1 MKRILLVDDHPD
13 IRRLVRLTLGKLY
26 DITEADNAPAAL
38 ELLRQSPPDLLVA
51 DVMMPGEIDG
61 LGLLDAVRAD
71 PALSAL
77 PVIMVTSEA
86 ARYNVVE
93 AIKAGVSDYVVK
105 PVTARAVLEKVDKYL
120 KGAGA

>member
-77 PVIMVTSEA
+77 PVIMVT
-86 ARYNVVE
+86 ARGQKHDEEDAVRRGASGYV
-93 AIKAGVSDYVVK
+93 IKPFSPLA
-105 PVTARAVLEKVDKYL
+105 L
-120 KGAGA
+120 KERIEQLIGR